1 MSQKDEK
8 LLRDLLDKYT
18 KLFLAF
24 AIKNGAPYDDAEDI
38 VMDALWSFY
47 DSDHFGKLN
56 DRETKILMARII
68 KNKCI
73 DRYRKYKTEEELT
86 IWEDIGELIGIK
98 ASSKYDPEKQVI
110 AEDNYHRI
118 RNVIENLKPTWRD
131 VAVMY
136 FLEERTYTE
145 ISEALGVSEEV
156 CRARVSRARKFLEDE
171 LKEFRSG

>member
-1 MSQKDEK
+1 M
-8 LLRDLLDKYT
+8 
-18 KLFLAF
+18 
-24 AIKNGAPYDDAEDI
+24 
-38 VMDALWSFY
+38 
-47 DSDHFGKLN
+47 
-56 DRETKILMARII
+56 
-68 KNKCI
+68 
-73 DRYRKYKTEEELT
+73 
-86 IWEDIGELIGIK
+86 
-98 ASSKYDPEKQVI
+98 I

-171 LKEFRSG
+171 LKEFRNG